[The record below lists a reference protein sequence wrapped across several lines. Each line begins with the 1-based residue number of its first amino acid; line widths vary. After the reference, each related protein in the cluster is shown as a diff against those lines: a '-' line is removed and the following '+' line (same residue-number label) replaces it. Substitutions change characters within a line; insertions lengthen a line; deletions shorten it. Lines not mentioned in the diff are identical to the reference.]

1 MRMNSLVAATAA
13 AIFISSPADAR
24 PKPEHNHFNAVCE
37 AEMTRAAREHGVP
50 LGVLFAVA
58 LNESG
63 RRGWLHP
70 YALNVAGKSHFPPN
84 PTEALAV
91 FHRERSRGVRLI
103 DLGCMQI
110 NHHYHA
116 REFGSVEAMLDP
128 GRNVDYAAL
137 FLKRLK
143 ARHGS
148 WTMAAAR
155 YHAGPNNAPAQKR
168 YVCGV
173 IRNMVAS
180 GFGEWTDN
188 ARSFC
193 A

>member
-1 MRMNSLVAATAA
+1 MRTISVVVATLA
-13 AIFISSPADAR
+13 AISISSQASAK

-37 AEMTRAAREHGVP
+37 AEMTRAAGEHGVP

-70 YALNVAGKSHFPPN
+70 YALNVAGKSYFPGSPA
-84 PTEALAV
+84 EAMAK
-91 FHRERSRGVRLI
+91 FAEERARGVKLI

-110 NHHYHA
+110 NHHYHG
-116 REFGSVEAMLDP
+116 REFGSPQAMLDP

-137 FLKRLK
+137 FLKRLR
-143 ARHGS
+143 AQHGS

-173 IRNMVAS
+173 IRNLVAS
-180 GFGEWTDN
+180 GFGEWTEG